1 MLMKSKKKRVLP
13 GFGLSLGFTTLYI
26 SLLVLIPL
34 SMVFIET
41 SKLGWGEFIEI
52 VTSERVLHS
61 YKISFGTAIA
71 AAAINAVFG
80 FIVAWVLV
88 RYSFPGKRILD
99 ALIDLPF
106 ALPTAVAGITLTT
119 LYSTNGWIG
128 QFLEPLNIKIAFT
141 PLGITIA
148 LTFIGLPFIVRMV
161 QPVLQDIE
169 KEVEEAAESLGA
181 SRFQVFRKVIFP
193 EVFPA
198 LLSGFSLAFARGLG
212 EYGSVVFIA
221 GNMPMKT
228 EIAPLMIMTK
238 LEQFD
243 YAGATCLFTLFGILF
258 YISDILEKDYNI
270 DGVLKGAILAI
281 PLLFMTITSYLTGS
295 KIGKKM
301 KKMKS
306 LIVFGLILMTISFA
320 SLVFFKSL
328 IPFFSVLVISSIG
341 TGLALPCINSFI
353 TGSVSSDKRG
363 FVTSLY
369 GSVRFLG
376 VAIGP
381 PVYSTLMDWS
391 RTGMFLTTAGLTLLV
406 SLLCMILIRVGK
418 KEASKEK
425 NQKKD
430 TLFDKLQLT

>member
-1 MLMKSKKKRVLP
+1 MKSNKKRVLP

-71 AAAINAVFG
+71 AAAVNAVFG

-128 QFLEPLNIKIAFT
+128 QFFEPLNIKIAFT
-141 PLGITIA
+141 PLGITFA

-169 KEVEEAAESLGA
+169 KEVEEAAKSLGA
-181 SRFQVFRKVIFP
+181 SRFQIFRRVIFP

-198 LLSGFSLAFARGLG
+198 LLSGFSLAFAGGLG

-243 YAGATCLFTLFGILF
+243 YAGAT
-258 YISDILEKDYNI
+258 
-270 DGVLKGAILAI
+270 AIAI
-281 PLLFMTITSYLTGS
+281 VMMI
-295 KIGKKM
+295 
-301 KKMKS
+301 
-306 LIVFGLILMTISFA
+306 ISF
-320 SLVFFKSL
+320 LCL
-328 IPFFSVLVISSIG
+328 IM
-341 TGLALPCINSFI
+341 INLI
-353 TGSVSSDKRG
+353 Q
-363 FVTSLY
+363 
-369 GSVRFLG
+369 
-376 VAIGP
+376 
-381 PVYSTLMDWS
+381 MWS
-391 RTGMFLTTAGLTLLV
+391 RGHELV
-406 SLLCMILIRVGK
+406 
-418 KEASKEK
+418 KE
-425 NQKKD
+425 
-430 TLFDKLQLT
+430 

>member
-1 MLMKSKKKRVLP
+1 MKSKKKRVLP

-80 FIVAWVLV
+80 LIVAWVLV

-128 QFLEPLNIKIAFT
+128 QFFEPLNIKIAFT

-243 YAGATCLFTLFGILF
+243 YAGATAIAIVMMIISFLCLIMINLIQMW
-258 YISDILEKDYNI
+258 SRKHE
-270 DGVLKGAILAI
+270 
-281 PLLFMTITSYLTGS
+281 LTG
-295 KIGKKM
+295 
-301 KKMKS
+301 
-306 LIVFGLILMTISFA
+306 
-320 SLVFFKSL
+320 
-328 IPFFSVLVISSIG
+328 
-341 TGLALPCINSFI
+341 
-353 TGSVSSDKRG
+353 
-363 FVTSLY
+363 
-369 GSVRFLG
+369 
-376 VAIGP
+376 
-381 PVYSTLMDWS
+381 
-391 RTGMFLTTAGLTLLV
+391 
-406 SLLCMILIRVGK
+406 
-418 KEASKEK
+418 E
-425 NQKKD
+425 
-430 TLFDKLQLT
+430 

>member
-1 MLMKSKKKRVLP
+1 MKSKKKRVLP

-80 FIVAWVLV
+80 LIVAWVLV

-128 QFLEPLNIKIAFT
+128 QFFEPLNIKIAFT

-243 YAGATCLFTLFGILF
+243 YAGAT
-258 YISDILEKDYNI
+258 
-270 DGVLKGAILAI
+270 AIAVV
-281 PLLFMTITSYLTGS
+281 M
-295 KIGKKM
+295 M
-301 KKMKS
+301 M
-306 LIVFGLILMTISFA
+306 ISF
-320 SLVFFKSL
+320 LCL
-328 IPFFSVLVISSIG
+328 IM
-341 TGLALPCINSFI
+341 INLI
-353 TGSVSSDKRG
+353 Q
-363 FVTSLY
+363 
-369 GSVRFLG
+369 
-376 VAIGP
+376 
-381 PVYSTLMDWS
+381 MWS
-391 RTGMFLTTAGLTLLV
+391 RKHELA
-406 SLLCMILIRVGK
+406 
-418 KEASKEK
+418 EE
-425 NQKKD
+425 
-430 TLFDKLQLT
+430 